1 MRGKRVVAIALLGS
15 LLFSQS
21 IGTTHL
27 NIAKT
32 NKIETITIYKGKS
45 TLLKIS
51 QKGKKIKTGKKY
63 RYQVAKKRI
72 ATISKSGKVKAK
84 KAGTTNVVLQKKSNK
99 KKIKIKIKVVDYV
112 KELRIS
118 SATNMMMKVGE
129 KKNISATVYPATA
142 KSRKVQYSCSDTRI
156 ATVNASG
163 MVQTLQSGM
172 ATITVKTK
180 EIAKNGKKISKKI
193 YLMVT
198 EDSSPVPTPYIPVK
212 DDTVIGGSTIVVIP
226 TPTPSATVTPGGDIT
241 PTPTGATPT
250 STATVIPT
258 PTATAAEP
266 PKTLEEAIK
275 AIPSPSSSTL
285 IAANFVVKN
294 TKGISTLYFINRNYQ
309 GQMHVSVDGIDL
321 SSSNTVVY
329 NLHRLAT
336 EVTGGFTVSVNPG
349 DKKENKYYDT
359 EWGLWRDI
367 LAVNRP
373 TLSDAWLITNRRD
386 GTSYRM
392 MAWET
397 DQLYGT
403 PYGLIITEGDTSS
416 KIKVY

>member
-15 LLFSQS
+15 LFFSQS

-27 NIAKT
+27 NLAKT

-156 ATVNASG
+156 ATVNA
-163 MVQTLQSGM
+163 
-172 ATITVKTK
+172 
-180 EIAKNGKKISKKI
+180 
-193 YLMVT
+193 
-198 EDSSPVPTPYIPVK
+198 
-212 DDTVIGGSTIVVIP
+212 
-226 TPTPSATVTPGGDIT
+226 
-241 PTPTGATPT
+241 
-250 STATVIPT
+250 
-258 PTATAAEP
+258 
-266 PKTLEEAIK
+266 
-275 AIPSPSSSTL
+275 
-285 IAANFVVKN
+285 
-294 TKGISTLYFINRNYQ
+294 
-309 GQMHVSVDGIDL
+309 
-321 SSSNTVVY
+321 
-329 NLHRLAT
+329 
-336 EVTGGFTVSVNPG
+336 
-349 DKKENKYYDT
+349 
-359 EWGLWRDI
+359 
-367 LAVNRP
+367 
-373 TLSDAWLITNRRD
+373 
-386 GTSYRM
+386 
-392 MAWET
+392 
-397 DQLYGT
+397 
-403 PYGLIITEGDTSS
+403 
-416 KIKVY
+416 